1 MGLMH
6 VCDLFHLTKCD
17 NPAVH
22 CRFTQGLHVA
32 GSFAETSCDFVASKN
47 FKPRCR
53 YFGNNHVDAVCAH
66 IYGGNIA
73 GLRFH
78 N

>member
-1 MGLMH
+1 
-6 VCDLFHLTKCD
+6 
-17 NPAVH
+17 
-22 CRFTQGLHVA
+22 
-32 GSFAETSCDFVASKN
+32 VASEN

-53 YFGNNHVDAVCAH
+53 YFGDNHMDAVCAD
-66 IYGGNIA
+66 IYGGNVA